1 MNTTRRKFL
10 VGLVGRLL
18 LMIGGVACA
27 LSVGLLAADQ
37 FGWLPERD
45 GRIRNQTMQI
55 RFTEDLGDLFY
66 SLPGQVRPPENPAL
80 LSAHEVEWDDNGFRV
95 PAMKRDSYNDY
106 PIVALGD
113 SYTEAWMV
121 QTPWTDVVA
130 RELNIPVL
138 NLAYRGYG
146 PLEEEQT
153 FKDLGSEQHDWV
165 LVAFFEGNDLQNIR
179 TTIIENENNEFPL
192 LALARDALTV
202 EKAIVLSEDGTYRYP
217 LPITINGETYQTG
230 FYEFYIWFL
239 NGDYE
244 DYLASKNVRRLG
256 EVLQSL
262 DAKSG
267 DACIGLVYM
276 PSKEHIYFQYAD
288 ADARRPIL
296 ETSGMHTILRGDGWL
311 EVVKEEDEPAVNLKD
326 WMSRRTAQRDA
337 VQAKVE
343 ELGYYFI
350 DLTPAFEQ
358 HAAENPPY
366 YFTYDTH
373 WNQAGHELA
382 GQTIADFL
390 RNVPA
395 CLTPE

>member
-1 MNTTRRKFL
+1 MSKKLFSIAAR
-10 VGLVGRLL
+10 V
-18 LMIGGVACA
+18 LMMVAGVACA
-27 LSVGLLAADQ
+27 LSGGLLAADQ
-37 FGWLPERD
+37 FGWLPTQD
-45 GRIRNQTMQI
+45 QRIRNETMQI

-66 SLPGQVRPPENPAL
+66 SLPGQVRPPENPVL
-80 LSAHEVEWDDNGFRV
+80 LSEHTVEWDDNGFRV
-95 PAMKRDSYNDY
+95 PALKHNSYDEY

-121 QTPWTDVVA
+121 ETPWPDVVA
-130 RELNIPVL
+130 RELNTPVL

-153 FKDLGSEQHDWV
+153 FKELGSENHEWV

-217 LPITINGETYQTG
+217 LPIHLNGSTYQTG
-230 FYEFYIWFL
+230 FYEFYLWFL
-239 NGDYE
+239 NGNYE

-262 DAKSG
+262 DSESG
-267 DACIGLVYM
+267 DACIGLIYI
-276 PSKEHIYFQYAD
+276 PSKENLYFQYTEP
-288 ADARRPIL
+288 DARHTIL
-296 ETSGMHTILRGDGWL
+296 DTSTMFTILRGDGWL
-311 EVVKEEDEPAVNLKD
+311 EVVKTGEAVD
-326 WMSRRTAQRDA
+326 FETWMSRRTHQRDA
-337 VQAKVE
+337 VQEKVE
-343 ELGYYFI
+343 ELGYHFI
-350 DLTPAFEQ
+350 DLTPIFEQ
-358 HAAENPPY
+358 QAAENPPY

-382 GQTIADFL
+382 GQAVADYL
-390 RNVPA
+390 RTVPA
-395 CLTPE
+395 CSP